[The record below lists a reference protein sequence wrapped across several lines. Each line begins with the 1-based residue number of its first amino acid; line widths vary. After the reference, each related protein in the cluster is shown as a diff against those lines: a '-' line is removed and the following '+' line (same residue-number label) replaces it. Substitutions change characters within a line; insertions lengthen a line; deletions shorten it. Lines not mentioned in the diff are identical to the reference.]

1 MHTLLLFS
9 IPNDVFRCN
18 AWDKYSTEDH
28 SQTLTIRMVKT
39 SKVDPD
45 HTFAV
50 RLDKWSRVDHSLTF
64 TIRLDQQRI
73 VDPGQTFSKLRV
85 QLRSKSDNSF
95 RSNRK
100 ELILQVISNEKWY
113 PNIRK
118 FNQCETI
125 FNHTWILLTIFLP
138 VPLYRCI
145 DANVCV
151 DKGTLLNCIV
161 YTLKCKFPAPNPKC
175 LHRQGKNFSPWTLFA
190 R

>member
-1 MHTLLLFS
+1 MHPLFLFS

-28 SQTLTIRMVKT
+28 SQTLTIRMDKT
-39 SKVDPD
+39 SKVDPG

-95 RSNRK
+95 RSNRE
-100 ELILQVISNEKWY
+100 ELILQVISKKNGILIFENSISAKQ
-113 PNIRK
+113 
-118 FNQCETI
+118 FSTI
-125 FNHTWILLTIFLP
+125 HEFFWPFSCLFLSMPMYVWIKVL
-138 VPLYRCI
+138 
-145 DANVCV
+145 
-151 DKGTLLNCIV
+151 
-161 YTLKCKFPAPNPKC
+161 
-175 LHRQGKNFSPWTLFA
+175 S
-190 R
+190 